1 MLQKM
6 ANNPG
11 SKPSETRRAQV
22 VREEEE
28 LREILR
34 KLRGAQVTLDPE
46 AIREAIRRIEI
57 LRCFGSNG
65 RG

>member
-1 MLQKM
+1 M
-6 ANNPG
+6 ANKHG
-11 SKPSETRRAQV
+11 SKPSDTRRAQV

-34 KLRGAQVTLDPE
+34 NLRGAQVPLDPE

-57 LRCFGSNG
+57 LRCVGSNG